1 MPLVAMTR
9 EMGSL
14 GKDVAAG
21 LAART
26 GRKVVYHEIIEPLA
40 NKMRLRKSHVE
51 RFLEGKS
58 GIWERLT
65 TDQTSL
71 SIFTAD
77 ETFRFLRDGST
88 AVIRGWGAV
97 HLLRNVPH
105 VVRVRVCAPLET
117 RVTRMMQRL
126 STDNRAAVESEIA
139 LSEEAHTAITRR
151 HFNVNWRDAEHYDVV
166 LNTGRLSVDECVDE
180 LEGLMKR
187 PCFQETAESVRM
199 VENMAL
205 EWAVRSALRREART
219 ADVAVTV
226 EADGGKVRLSGVVD
240 DDAQSAAAAKVAAS
254 VEGAGSVDN
263 QLRAAKSMASRYL
276 REG

>member
-1 MPLVAMTR
+1 MPLIAMTR

-21 LAART
+21 IAERT
-26 GRKVVYHEIIEPLA
+26 QRKVVYHEIIEPIA

-58 GIWERLT
+58 GLWERLT
-65 TDQTSL
+65 TDRTSL

-97 HLLRNVPH
+97 HLLSNIPH
-105 VVRVRVCAPLET
+105 VVRVRICAPLET
-117 RVTRMMQRL
+117 RVRRMMERL
-126 STDNRAAVESEIA
+126 GSDNREAVENEIQ

-151 HFNVNWRDAEHYDVV
+151 HFGVNWRDPENYDLV
-166 LNTGRLSVDECVDE
+166 LCTERLSVDECVDE
-180 LEGLMKR
+180 VEGMMQRKR
-187 PCFQETAESVRM
+187 FQETSESMRM
-199 VENMAL
+199 VDNLAL
-205 EWAVRSALRREART
+205 EWSVRASLRRDART
-219 ADVAVTV
+219 AAAGVGVECGDGVARVTGLVDTDEDAQAVVAVTAAV
-226 EADGGKVRLSGVVD
+226 DGVKH
-240 DDAQSAAAAKVAAS
+240 
-254 VEGAGSVDN
+254 VDN
-263 QLRAAKSMASRYL
+263 QLRSASSAASRYR

>member
-14 GKDVAAG
+14 GKDVAAA

-26 GRKVVYHEIIEPLA
+26 DRKVVYQEIIEPLA

-65 TDQTSL
+65 TDKTSL

-105 VVRVRVCAPLET
+105 VVRVRICAPLEI
-117 RVTRMMQRL
+117 RVARMMQRL

-139 LSEEAHTAITRR
+139 LSEEAHGAITRR
-151 HFNVNWRDAEHYDVV
+151 HFDVNWRDAEHYDLV
-166 LNTGRLSVDECVDE
+166 LSTERLSVEECADEIERVMRCP
-180 LEGLMKR
+180 R
-187 PCFQETAESVRM
+187 FQETPESLRL
-199 VENMAL
+199 VEDLAL
-205 EWAVRSALRREART
+205 EWSVRSALRRDPRT
-219 ADVAVTV
+219 ADAHISVTG
-226 EADGGKVRLSGVVD
+226 EAGVVRLQGVAD
-240 DDAQSAAAAKVAAS
+240 SEQQSEAVAEVART
-254 VEGAGSVDN
+254 VEGAKSVDN
-263 QLRAAKSMASRYL
+263 QLRAQGTASRYR
-276 REG
+276 REA

>member
-21 LAART
+21 LAARS
-26 GRKVVYHEIIEPLA
+26 GRKVVYQEIIEPLA

-97 HLLRNVPH
+97 HLLKNVPH
-105 VVRVRVCAPLET
+105 VVRVRVCAPLEV
-117 RVTRMMQRL
+117 RVTRMMERL
-126 STDNRAAVESEIA
+126 STGNRAAIESEIA
-139 LSEEAHTAITRR
+139 LSEEAHTAITKR
-151 HFNVNWRDAEHYDVV
+151 HFNINWRDAEHYDVV

-180 LEGLMKR
+180 LEGLMQR
-187 PCFQETAESVRM
+187 PCFQETAGSLRQL
-199 VENMAL
+199 ENMAL
-205 EWAVRSALRREART
+205 EWAVRAALRREART
-219 ADVAVTV
+219 ADVAVTLQI
-226 EADGGKVRLSGVVD
+226 DGGKVGLVGVVD
-240 DDAQSAAAAKVAAS
+240 DKAQSEAVAQVAAG
-254 VEGAGSVDN
+254 VEGVQSVDN
-263 QLRAAKSMASRYL
+263 QLRAAKSIGSRFL